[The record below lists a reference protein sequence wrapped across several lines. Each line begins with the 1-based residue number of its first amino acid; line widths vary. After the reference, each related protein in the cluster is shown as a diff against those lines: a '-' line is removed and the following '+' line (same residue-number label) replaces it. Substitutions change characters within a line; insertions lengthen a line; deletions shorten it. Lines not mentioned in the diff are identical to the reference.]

1 MKKFEK
7 VASGGKRDPENK
19 GGQKGQIN
27 NRIGKLK
34 ARGTQSIQNHTS
46 PKVHHF
52 TFVKGPG
59 DKKSLNS

>member
-1 MKKFEK
+1 MNNFEK
-7 VASGGKRDPENK
+7 VVSGGKRDTENK

-34 ARGTQSIQNHTS
+34 ASGTQSIQNHTS

-52 TFVKGPG
+52 TFVKWPR
-59 DKKSLNS
+59 DQKSLNS